1 MKFRKYIA
9 ALALALFCSTVQ
21 ASTVELTW
29 TPNTEVDLA
38 GYKVYYVADS
48 TNFEQAI
55 IIDVKNITTYAVTEL
70 DPLKSY
76 SFVVTAYN
84 TAGMESPF
92 SNMVTVAELTSPVVS
107 LNTSIL
113 NGTLTATATATD
125 NVGVTKVEFY
135 INGTLVTTSTST
147 PYVYAKPLST
157 ITPGTCTIKAKAY
170 DAAGNISEVTKT
182 VTIPL
187 APSAPKSLIKKNI
200 IK

>member
-1 MKFRKYIA
+1 MKFRKYIT
-9 ALALALFCSTVQ
+9 ALALALFCSTAQ

-92 SNMVTVAELTSPVVS
+92 SNMVTVAELTSPVVN

-170 DAAGNISEVTKT
+170 DAAGNVSEVTKT